1 LGCLFNR
8 ARLDIRVA
16 TVQKKN
22 FKILLLC
29 WRSLVNFFAPFRS
42 LTARQ
47 RHAFAACF
55 LGWSLDAFDYF
66 ILVFCVSAIA
76 TDFAVA
82 RSAVTEALVLTLA
95 FRPLGALLFGWMADR
110 IGRRP
115 TLIINILCYSV
126 LELAC
131 AFTPSLH
138 VLLILR
144 ALFGIAMG
152 GEWGVG
158 AALAFETLPKE
169 NRGFF
174 SGLLQEGYQVG
185 YLLAALAFFALFNYI
200 GWRGM
205 FIVGA
210 APALLAGYIGWKVEE
225 SSVWQQGRAARGG
238 GMSLSGLWQGVRSY
252 TPLFLFLVLLMSG
265 FNSFSHGSQDL
276 HPVFLQ
282 SDHHFATHT
291 VGAIGFMLA
300 LGAISGGITFGS
312 LSERWGR
319 KRAIITAALLA
330 IPVTPLAMFSHGRIA
345 LACGAFLLQFMVQGA
360 WGVIPVYL
368 NEISP
373 GPVRATFPGVV
384 YQLGNL
390 IASEVPA
397 IQARTAERIG
407 SYGMVLA
414 VTTIAVALFIAIVM
428 SFARESRGA
437 EITA

>member
-1 LGCLFNR
+1 VYAL
-8 ARLDIRVA
+8 
-16 TVQKKN
+16 
-22 FKILLLC
+22 
-29 WRSLVNFFAPFRS
+29 APFRA
-42 LTARQ
+42 LTAKQ

-76 TDFAVA
+76 TDFRVA

-110 IGRRP
+110 VGRRP
-115 TLIINILCYSV
+115 TLIVNVLCYSF

-131 AFTPSLH
+131 AFTPSRH
-138 VLLILR
+138 VLLVLR

-174 SGLLQEGYQVG
+174 SGLLQEGYSVG
-185 YLLAALAFFALFNYI
+185 YLVAAAVFGLLFQYI
-200 GWRGM
+200 GWRGL

-210 APALLAGYIGWKVEE
+210 SPALVAGYIAFRVEE
-225 SSVWQQGRAARGG
+225 SPAWQQGRAARGTG
-238 GMSLSGLWQGVRSY
+238 LALAGLWRGIRAY
-252 TPLFLFLVLLMSG
+252 LPLFLFLVLLMSG
-265 FNSFSHGSQDL
+265 FNAFSHGSQDL

-282 SDHHFATHT
+282 NDHHFDPHT
-291 VGAIGFMLA
+291 VSVIGIVLA
-300 LGAISGGITFGS
+300 LGAIAGGIVFGS

-330 IPVTPLAMFSHGRIA
+330 IPVVPLATLAHGRVA
-345 LACGAFLLQFMVQGA
+345 LAAGAFLVQFMVQGA
-360 WGVIPVYL
+360 WGVVPVYL
-368 NEISP
+368 SEISP

-390 IASEVPA
+390 IASK
-397 IQARTAERIG
+397 ISNLQARAAERAG
-407 SYGMVLA
+407 SYGPVLA
-414 VTTIAVALFIAIVM
+414 VTIIAVALFIAAVM
-428 SFARESRGA
+428 SFASESRGA
-437 EITA
+437 EIITEA